1 MKIISFS
8 RIYPLASN
16 TTRHRPFARVR
27 ATRRF
32 AAVSRCLHTRARPVM
47 GCACSSSR
55 ESSPEDDEHVVH
67 DSQRR
72 APATHGDRRRS
83 LDVFHDAFAS
93 FRDSFRTFRSPA
105 HAHWTE
111 TACAWL
117 DVRAKTYLDDGV
129 KARPRRKALFALRH
143 VDLFDGS
150 ALEGAAATR
159 DACGSFSESWF
170 QRECVR
176 AREEER
182 TMPWTFAFQFVNPDG
197 AGLVCYFQL
206 DEDEKSP
213 ATTKEEVVARVER
226 ACADEDDE
234 AFARTLRRFFIDG
247 DDEHRS
253 ARIKVCAKFLKAPM
267 LLRKIIPSRPVLV
280 GKRARTLFYNGAG
293 TPFEGKYFECDLVCA
308 SNASAKYLYTSFSSL
323 SSKSEEDVAI
333 WIESRERDE
342 LPERLLG
349 AVRFRRIGPKCLTK
363 LAVNSR

>member
-1 MKIISFS
+1 
-8 RIYPLASN
+8 
-16 TTRHRPFARVR
+16 
-27 ATRRF
+27 
-32 AAVSRCLHTRARPVM
+32 M

-72 APATHGDRRRS
+72 ALATHGDRRRS

-206 DEDEKSP
+206 NEDGDGDGDAEEKSS

-253 ARIKVCAKFLKAPM
+253 SRIKVCAKFLKAPM

>member
-1 MKIISFS
+1 
-8 RIYPLASN
+8 
-16 TTRHRPFARVR
+16 
-27 ATRRF
+27 
-32 AAVSRCLHTRARPVM
+32 M

-55 ESSPEDDEHVVH
+55 ESSREDDGERDTD
-67 DSQRR
+67 DSSRR
-72 APATHGDRRRS
+72 APATHAERRRS
-83 LDVFHDAFAS
+83 LDVFHDAYAS
-93 FRDSFRTFRSPA
+93 FRDSLRAFRSPT

-150 ALEGAAATR
+150 ALDGDATR
-159 DACGSFSESWF
+159 DACGRFSESWF
-170 QRECVR
+170 QRECIR
-176 AREEER
+176 ARKEER
-182 TMPWTFAFQFVNPDG
+182 DMPWTFAFQFVNPDG

-206 DEDEKSP
+206 NDDRDEDEDEEKSP
-213 ATTKEEVVARVER
+213 ATTREEVVARVER
-226 ACADEDDE
+226 ACENEDDE

-253 ARIKVCAKFLKAPM
+253 ERIKVCAKFLKAPM

-280 GKRARTLFYNGAG
+280 GKRARTLFYHGAG

-308 SNASAKYLYTSFSSL
+308 SNASAKYLYASFSSL
-323 SSKSEEDVAI
+323 SAKSEEDVAI
-333 WIESRERDE
+333 WIESRESDE

-363 LAVNSR
+363 LVVSSGSV

>member
-1 MKIISFS
+1 
-8 RIYPLASN
+8 
-16 TTRHRPFARVR
+16 
-27 ATRRF
+27 
-32 AAVSRCLHTRARPVM
+32 M

-55 ESSPEDDEHVVH
+55 ESSHEDDEHVVH

-105 HAHWTE
+105 PAHWTE

-182 TMPWTFAFQFVNPDG
+182 AMPWTFAFQFVNPDG

-206 DEDEKSP
+206 NEDGDGDGDGDAEEKSP

-234 AFARTLRRFFIDG
+234 A
-247 DDEHRS
+247 E
-253 ARIKVCAKFLKAPM
+253 
-267 LLRKIIPSRPVLV
+267 
-280 GKRARTLFYNGAG
+280 
-293 TPFEGKYFECDLVCA
+293 
-308 SNASAKYLYTSFSSL
+308 
-323 SSKSEEDVAI
+323 
-333 WIESRERDE
+333 
-342 LPERLLG
+342 
-349 AVRFRRIGPKCLTK
+349 
-363 LAVNSR
+363 